1 MRKMVLLMIV
11 FFGSFT
17 TAIAQDNKPSAKK
30 DSLIT
35 LMANEACAEIIAN
48 KDKLNPSDEDF
59 QMELGMLLV
68 PVMMKYSAN
77 IEEFYADANDN
88 GGVMA
93 AMGED
98 IGMKLALNCPEFLAM
113 VTNSQNLQHETNND
127 LKSITGK
134 LEKIQTGDLSYLL
147 IKTPMGETH
156 KVWWLGKVAG
166 DDLLISKN
174 AMQKNVLIEYTEMSV
189 YNAKVNDYIMI
200 KVAKSV
206 SLK

>member
-1 MRKMVLLMIV
+1 MRKMVLLMIG
-11 FFGSFT
+11 FFCSFT
-17 TAIAQDNKPSAKK
+17 SANAQNNKPSAKK

-48 KDKLNPSDEDF
+48 KAKLNPSDEDF

-68 PVMMKYSAN
+68 PVMMKYASSV
-77 IEEFYADANDN
+77 EEFYDDANNN

-98 IGMKLALNCPEFLAM
+98 IGMKLAVNCPEFLAM
-113 VTNSQNLQHETNND
+113 ITNSQNVSQETSND

-134 LEKIQTGDLSYLL
+134 LEKIQSGDLSYLL

-174 AMQKNVLIEYTEMSV
+174 AIQKNVLIEYTEMSV
-189 YNAKVNDYIMI
+189 YYAKANDYIMI